1 MGTVSQAS
9 LNMKAFVIVSA
20 GFGQDDVAFLDILMM
35 TVIMISTIIIITI
48 IIFIIIMIMI
58 MTNPIQVA
66 LVAAVAGEA
75 DPYTIGQVLA
85 GQTNGG
91 VITST
96 TYHGGVK
103 VAGFP
108 YTTVAAAVPHTYG
121 SPYAYAPYAYGK
133 REAEAEPEPWTVGQ
147 IAAGAHVA
155 EAIKDGRPHN
165 VGVITNA
172 AIAPVAATHLVSGY
186 SAYPYAY
193 SGYPYHAVY
202 GKREAEANPAL
213 LYSTGVAAYH
223 PYALGAHAVT
233 YAGAPHAVAYTPFGV
248 THSSNVGICTNVE
261 GAQVPCRRKRESD
274 PALVYTAGAAVPYGA
289 YGVLPYAGVH
299 GTNPVHAVAY
309 TGAGLTH
316 SSNVGICTNY
326 VGAVVPC

>member
-9 LNMKAFVIVSA
+9 RNMKAFVIV
-20 GFGQDDVAFLDILMM
+20 
-35 TVIMISTIIIITI
+35 
-48 IIFIIIMIMI
+48 
-58 MTNPIQVA
+58 A
-66 LVAAVAGEA
+66 LVAAVSGEA

-91 VITST
+91 VLTST

-108 YTTVAAAVPHTYG
+108 YTKVAAVPAVSYAAAY
-121 SPYAYAPYAYGK
+121 PYAHAGVYYGK
-133 REAEAEPEPWTVGQ
+133 REAEAEPWTVGQ

-155 EAIKDGRPHN
+155 EAIKDGRAHN

-172 AIAPVAATHLVSGY
+172 AIAPVAATHVY
-186 SAYPYAY
+186 SAYPYAHY
-193 SGYPYHAVY
+193 AV
-202 GKREAEANPAL
+202 
-213 LYSTGVAAYH
+213 
-223 PYALGAHAVT
+223 GAHAVT
-233 YAGAPHAVAYTPFGV
+233 YAGAPHAVAHTPFGV
-248 THSSNVGICTNVE
+248 THSSNVGICTNVK
-261 GAQVPCRRKRESD
+261 GAVVPCRRKREAD
-274 PALVYTAGAAVPYGA
+274 PALVYSTVGAVPYT

-299 GTNPVHAVAY
+299 GTNPVHAVAH
-309 TGAGLTH
+309 TAAGLTH

>member
-1 MGTVSQAS
+1 
-9 LNMKAFVIVSA
+9 MKAFVI
-20 GFGQDDVAFLDILMM
+20 
-35 TVIMISTIIIITI
+35 
-48 IIFIIIMIMI
+48 
-58 MTNPIQVA
+58 VA

-91 VITST
+91 VLTST

-108 YTTVAAAVPHTYG
+108 YTSVAAPVVSHAYAG
-121 SPYAYAPYAYGK
+121 YPYAYYGK

-172 AIAPVAATHLVSGY
+172 AIAPVAATHVY
-186 SAYPYAY
+186 SVYPYAH
-193 SGYPYHAVY
+193 YPVAYY
-202 GKREAEANPAL
+202 GKREAEAEADPAL
-213 LYSTGVAAYH
+213 VYSTGLVGAY
-223 PYALGAHAVT
+223 PYAVGAHAVT
-233 YAGAPHAVAYTPFGV
+233 YAGAPHAVAHTPFGV
-248 THSSNVGICTNVE
+248 THSSNVGICTNVK
-261 GAQVPCRRKRESD
+261 GAVVPCHRKREAD
-274 PALVYTAGAAVPYGA
+274 PALVYSTVGAVPYT

-299 GTNPVHAVAY
+299 GTNPVHAVAH
-309 TGAGLTH
+309 TAAGLTH

>member
-1 MGTVSQAS
+1 MGTVSQAC
-9 LNMKAFVIVSA
+9 LNMKAFVIV
-20 GFGQDDVAFLDILMM
+20 
-35 TVIMISTIIIITI
+35 
-48 IIFIIIMIMI
+48 
-58 MTNPIQVA
+58 A
-66 LVAAVAGEA
+66 LVAAVSGEA

-91 VITST
+91 VLTST

-108 YTTVAAAVPHTYG
+108 YTKVAAVPHTYTYG
-121 SPYAYAPYAYGK
+121 YPYAYYGK

-155 EAIKDGRPHN
+155 EAIKDGRAHN

-172 AIAPVAATHLVSGY
+172 AIAPIAATHV
-186 SAYPYAY
+186 AYA
-193 SGYPYHAVY
+193 GYPYTYY
-202 GKREAEANPAL
+202 GKREAEADPAL
-213 LYSTGVAAYH
+213 VYTSSLVGY
-223 PYALGAHAVT
+223 PYAVGAHAVT
-233 YAGAPHAVAYTPFGV
+233 YAGAPHAVAHTPFGT
-248 THSSNVGICTNVE
+248 THSSNVGICTNVS
-261 GAQVPCRRKRESD
+261 GAVVPCRRKREADAD
-274 PALVYTAGAAVPYGA
+274 PALVYAGAVPYT

-299 GTNPVHAVAY
+299 GPNPVHAVAH
-309 TGAGLTH
+309 TAAGLTH

>member
-1 MGTVSQAS
+1 MGTVSQAC
-9 LNMKAFVIVSA
+9 LNMKAFVIV
-20 GFGQDDVAFLDILMM
+20 
-35 TVIMISTIIIITI
+35 
-48 IIFIIIMIMI
+48 
-58 MTNPIQVA
+58 A
-66 LVAAVAGEA
+66 LVAA
-75 DPYTIGQVLA
+75 
-85 GQTNGG
+85 
-91 VITST
+91 
-96 TYHGGVK
+96 
-103 VAGFP
+103 
-108 YTTVAAAVPHTYG
+108 VAAAVPHTYG
-121 SPYAYAPYAYGK
+121 YPYAYYGK

-147 IAAGAHVA
+147 IATGAHVA

-172 AIAPVAATHLVSGY
+172 AIAPVAATHVVSGY

-193 SGYPYHAVY
+193 SGYPYAYY
-202 GKREAEANPAL
+202 GKREAEADPAL
-213 LYSTGVAAYH
+213 VYSTGVVGY
-223 PYALGAHAVT
+223 PYAVGAHAVT

-261 GAQVPCRRKRESD
+261 GAQVPCRRKREADAD
-274 PALVYTAGAAVPYGA
+274 PTLVYAAGAVPYT

-299 GTNPVHAVAY
+299 GTNPIHAVAY

>member
-9 LNMKAFVIVSA
+9 RNMKAFVIV
-20 GFGQDDVAFLDILMM
+20 
-35 TVIMISTIIIITI
+35 
-48 IIFIIIMIMI
+48 
-58 MTNPIQVA
+58 A
-66 LVAAVAGEA
+66 LVAAVSGEA

-91 VITST
+91 VLTST

-108 YTTVAAAVPHTYG
+108 YTKVAAVPAVSYAAAY
-121 SPYAYAPYAYGK
+121 PYAHAGVYYGK
-133 REAEAEPEPWTVGQ
+133 REAEAEPWTVGQ

-155 EAIKDGRPHN
+155 EAIKDGRAHN

-172 AIAPVAATHLVSGY
+172 AIAPVGAT
-186 SAYPYAY
+186 PYA
-193 SGYPYHAVY
+193 VC
-202 GKREAEANPAL
+202 
-213 LYSTGVAAYH
+213 
-223 PYALGAHAVT
+223 AHAVT
-233 YAGAPHAVAYTPFGV
+233 YAGAPHAVAHTPFGV
-248 THSSNVGICTNVE
+248 THSSNVGICTNVK
-261 GAQVPCRRKRESD
+261 GAVVPCRRKREAD
-274 PALVYTAGAAVPYGA
+274 PALVYSTVGAVPYP

-299 GTNPVHAVAY
+299 GTNPVRAVAH
-309 TGAGLTH
+309 TAAGLTH

>member
-9 LNMKAFVIVSA
+9 LNMKAFVI
-20 GFGQDDVAFLDILMM
+20 
-35 TVIMISTIIIITI
+35 
-48 IIFIIIMIMI
+48 
-58 MTNPIQVA
+58 VA

-91 VITST
+91 VLTST

-108 YTTVAAAVPHTYG
+108 YTKVAAVPHTYTYG
-121 SPYAYAPYAYGK
+121 YPYAYYGK

-172 AIAPVAATHLVSGY
+172 AIAPIAATHVVAGY

-193 SGYPYHAVY
+193 SGYPYAYY
-202 GKREAEANPAL
+202 GKREAEAEPKADPAL
-213 LYSTGVAAYH
+213 VYSTGLVGY
-223 PYALGAHAVT
+223 PYAVGAHAVT

-248 THSSNVGICTNVE
+248 THSSNVGICTNNL
-261 GAQVPCRRKRESD
+261 GAVVPCRRKREAD
-274 PALVYTAGAAVPYGA
+274 PALVYSTVGAV
-289 YGVLPYAGVH
+289 PYAGVH

-309 TGAGLTH
+309 TAAGLTH

-326 VGAVVPC
+326 LGAAVPC

>member
-9 LNMKAFVIVSA
+9 LNMKAFVI
-20 GFGQDDVAFLDILMM
+20 
-35 TVIMISTIIIITI
+35 
-48 IIFIIIMIMI
+48 
-58 MTNPIQVA
+58 VA

-121 SPYAYAPYAYGK
+121 YPYAYYGK
-133 REAEAEPEPWTVGQ
+133 REAEA
-147 IAAGAHVA
+147 
-155 EAIKDGRPHN
+155 D
-165 VGVITNA
+165 
-172 AIAPVAATHLVSGY
+172 
-186 SAYPYAY
+186 
-193 SGYPYHAVY
+193 
-202 GKREAEANPAL
+202 PAL
-213 LYSTGVAAYH
+213 VYSTGVVGY
-223 PYALGAHAVT
+223 PYAVGAHAVT
-233 YAGAPHAVAYTPFGV
+233 YAGAPHAVAYTPFGI

-261 GAQVPCRRKRESD
+261 GAQVPCRRKREADAD
-274 PALVYTAGAAVPYGA
+274 PALVYAAGAVPYT

>member
-1 MGTVSQAS
+1 MGSQAS
-9 LNMKAFVIVSA
+9 LNMKAFVI
-20 GFGQDDVAFLDILMM
+20 
-35 TVIMISTIIIITI
+35 
-48 IIFIIIMIMI
+48 
-58 MTNPIQVA
+58 VA

-121 SPYAYAPYAYGK
+121 YPYAYYGK

-172 AIAPVAATHLVSGY
+172 AIAPVAATHVVSGY
-186 SAYPYAY
+186 SAYPYA
-193 SGYPYHAVY
+193 V
-202 GKREAEANPAL
+202 
-213 LYSTGVAAYH
+213 
-223 PYALGAHAVT
+223 GAHAVT

-261 GAQVPCRRKRESD
+261 GAQVPCRRKREAEAD
-274 PALVYTAGAAVPYGA
+274 PALVYAAGAVPYT

-309 TGAGLTH
+309 TGAGLTP
-316 SSNVGICTNY
+316 SSNVGIRTNY

>member
-1 MGTVSQAS
+1 MGTVSQAR
-9 LNMKAFVIVSA
+9 LNMKAFVI
-20 GFGQDDVAFLDILMM
+20 
-35 TVIMISTIIIITI
+35 
-48 IIFIIIMIMI
+48 
-58 MTNPIQVA
+58 VA

-91 VITST
+91 VLTST

-108 YTTVAAAVPHTYG
+108 YTKVAAVPHTYTYG
-121 SPYAYAPYAYGK
+121 YPYAYYGK

-202 GKREAEANPAL
+202 GKREAEADPAL

-261 GAQVPCRRKRESD
+261 GAQVPCRRKREAEAD
-274 PALVYTAGAAVPYGA
+274 PALVYAAGAAVLYGA

>member
-9 LNMKAFVIVSA
+9 LNMKAFVI
-20 GFGQDDVAFLDILMM
+20 
-35 TVIMISTIIIITI
+35 
-48 IIFIIIMIMI
+48 
-58 MTNPIQVA
+58 VA

-121 SPYAYAPYAYGK
+121 YPYAYYGK

-172 AIAPVAATHLVSGY
+172 AIAPVAATHVVSGY

-193 SGYPYHAVY
+193 SGYPYAF
-202 GKREAEANPAL
+202 
-213 LYSTGVAAYH
+213 
-223 PYALGAHAVT
+223 GAHAVT

-261 GAQVPCRRKRESD
+261 GAQVPCRRKREANAD
-274 PALVYTAGAAVPYGA
+274 PALVYAAGAVPYT

-316 SSNVGICTNY
+316 SS
-326 VGAVVPC
+326 

>member
-9 LNMKAFVIVSA
+9 LNMKAFVI
-20 GFGQDDVAFLDILMM
+20 
-35 TVIMISTIIIITI
+35 
-48 IIFIIIMIMI
+48 
-58 MTNPIQVA
+58 VA

-108 YTTVAAAVPHTYG
+108 YTAVAAPVVSHTYG
-121 SPYAYAPYAYGK
+121 YPYAYYGK

-172 AIAPVAATHLVSGY
+172 AIAPVAATHVVAGY

-193 SGYPYHAVY
+193 Y
-202 GKREAEANPAL
+202 GKREAEADPAL
-213 LYSTGVAAYH
+213 VYSTGVVGY
-223 PYALGAHAVT
+223 PYAVGA
-233 YAGAPHAVAYTPFGV
+233 HAVAYTPFGV
-248 THSSNVGICTNVE
+248 THSSNVGICTNNL
-261 GAQVPCRRKRESD
+261 GAVVPCRRKREADAD
-274 PALVYTAGAAVPYGA
+274 PALVYAGVSAVPYT

-299 GTNPVHAVAY
+299 GTNPVHAVAH
-309 TGAGLTH
+309 TAAGLTH

>member
-9 LNMKAFVIVSA
+9 LNMKAFVI
-20 GFGQDDVAFLDILMM
+20 
-35 TVIMISTIIIITI
+35 
-48 IIFIIIMIMI
+48 
-58 MTNPIQVA
+58 VA

-121 SPYAYAPYAYGK
+121 YPYAYAPYAYGK
-133 REAEAEPEPWTVGQ
+133 REAGAEPEPWTVGQ
-147 IAAGAHVA
+147 IAAGAHIA

-172 AIAPVAATHLVSGY
+172 AIAPVAVSGY

-193 SGYPYHAVY
+193 SGYPYAVY
-202 GKREAEANPAL
+202 GKRGAEADPAL
-213 LYSTGVAAYH
+213 VYSYGAVAH

-261 GAQVPCRRKRESD
+261 GAQVPCRRKREAEAD
-274 PALVYTAGAAVPYGA
+274 PAVVYGAAMPYGA

>member
-9 LNMKAFVIVSA
+9 LNMKAFVI
-20 GFGQDDVAFLDILMM
+20 
-35 TVIMISTIIIITI
+35 
-48 IIFIIIMIMI
+48 
-58 MTNPIQVA
+58 VA

-121 SPYAYAPYAYGK
+121 YPYAYYGK

-172 AIAPVAATHLVSGY
+172 AIAPVAATHVVSAYAG
-186 SAYPYAY
+186 YPYAY
-193 SGYPYHAVY
+193 Y
-202 GKREAEANPAL
+202 GKREAEAEPEADPAL
-213 LYSTGVAAYH
+213 VYSTGLVGY
-223 PYALGAHAVT
+223 PYAVGAHAVT

-248 THSSNVGICTNVE
+248 THSSNVGICTNVD
-261 GAQVPCRRKRESD
+261 GAVVPCRRKREADAD
-274 PALVYTAGAAVPYGA
+274 PALVY
-289 YGVLPYAGVH
+289 AGVD
-299 GTNPVHAVAY
+299 GTNPVHAVAH
-309 TGAGLTH
+309 TAAGLTH

-326 VGAVVPC
+326 V

>member
-1 MGTVSQAS
+1 MGTVSQAC
-9 LNMKAFVIVSA
+9 LNMKAFVI
-20 GFGQDDVAFLDILMM
+20 
-35 TVIMISTIIIITI
+35 
-48 IIFIIIMIMI
+48 
-58 MTNPIQVA
+58 VA

-91 VITST
+91 VLTST

-108 YTTVAAAVPHTYG
+108 YTKVAAVPHTYTYG
-121 SPYAYAPYAYGK
+121 YPYAYYGK

-172 AIAPVAATHLVSGY
+172 AIAPVAATHVVSAYAG
-186 SAYPYAY
+186 YPYAY
-193 SGYPYHAVY
+193 YGYPYAYY
-202 GKREAEANPAL
+202 GKREAEAEPEADPAL
-213 LYSTGVAAYH
+213 VYSTGLVGC
-223 PYALGAHAVT
+223 PYAVGAHAVT

-248 THSSNVGICTNVE
+248 THSSNVGICTNNL
-261 GAQVPCRRKRESD
+261 GAVVPCRRKREAD
-274 PALVYTAGAAVPYGA
+274 PALVYAGVGAVPYT

-299 GTNPVHAVAY
+299 GTNPVHAVAH
-309 TGAGLTH
+309 TAAGLTH

>member
-9 LNMKAFVIVSA
+9 LNMKAFVI
-20 GFGQDDVAFLDILMM
+20 
-35 TVIMISTIIIITI
+35 
-48 IIFIIIMIMI
+48 
-58 MTNPIQVA
+58 VA

-91 VITST
+91 LLTST

-103 VAGFP
+103 VEGFP
-108 YTTVAAAVPHTYG
+108 YTKAVLPAVTYAG
-121 SPYAYAPYAYGK
+121 WPYAHAGVLYGK
-133 REAEAEPEPWTVGQ
+133 REAEAEPWTVGQ

-172 AIAPVAATHLVSGY
+172 AIAPIAATHVAYAG
-186 SAYPYAY
+186 YPYAY
-193 SGYPYHAVY
+193 SGYPYAYY
-202 GKREAEANPAL
+202 GKREAEAEPEADPAL
-213 LYSTGVAAYH
+213 VYSTGLVGY
-223 PYALGAHAVT
+223 PYAVGAHAVT

-248 THSSNVGICTNVE
+248 THSSNVGICTNVD
-261 GAQVPCRRKRESD
+261 GAVVPCRRKREADAD
-274 PALVYTAGAAVPYGA
+274 PALVYAAGAVPYT

-299 GTNPVHAVAY
+299 GTIPVHAVAH
-309 TGAGLTH
+309 TAAGLTH

-326 VGAVVPC
+326 VGAV